1 MVRDAPKDI
10 EFRVYFKLMKQGA
23 EHQTTNA
30 AGYILLSL
38 DGPVA
43 LPLVELKNEGEMV
56 RVATIRQGADGHATV
71 HIDLP
76 GAKQPE
82 PRK

>member
-1 MVRDAPKDI
+1 V
-10 EFRVYFKLMKQGA
+10 
-23 EHQTTNA
+23 